1 MEPSAL
7 FRNASTSRNELFA
20 KLKPCCVA
28 ISKVVLRPPDQ
39 LVAAGSSAHLL
50 QLTDQLCGILSDQ
63 IKHNAAA
70 LDPKMAEYVFFPL
83 SYIFKEKDKYAAR
96 VLENCIR
103 CLGMLVQ
110 HGWRSAVSTEM
121 AQQLLMLL
129 TFLIAGVPGKDKGP
143 PPPEETALES
153 YRTLAILIRTACLSP
168 LVSESLVDAAGP
180 PSLAHAV
187 TVILEG
193 VTDGTTVDIQ
203 LAALDALG
211 ALFITM
217 KDRAALA
224 SFLPGTVSALSKL
237 LSPPSSMKT
246 QRRILI
252 RGLDVLRGVLTKL
265 LGDIHNRDALRQL
278 EGLRSAKA
286 KEEDAQVKEEPPRLL
301 SASWLKASVS
311 QIKVAL
317 ALVLKLRSH
326 GAEDVRGAIEKL
338 CLSLLDECH
347 TSLADCAV
355 FLVESAIITWK
366 DDPEPQG
373 PRFDRLQLDLSGV
386 SQNSVLPATLEI
398 NTTLQ
403 DLAMIYP
410 ELQDTT
416 KAVVYNW
423 VTSLPRVMQ
432 ASEESLKQQSIRSLS
447 KGYRLAKAMQID
459 SSTLHAGLSSALRD
473 SVVALTAA
481 PSQKDSMSEV
491 DTAEDD
497 TTGLM
502 ALAKQDTQAPT
513 FKPAILSHGSQ
524 KTTREALLE
533 LVANIGPP
541 SQQAQLASGM
551 LDCARD
557 SEGIDQIAQ
566 YWLSFELSK
575 AALSNCSE
583 LDAFIDFSAA
593 DTADGPEEIFN
604 ELYSFS
610 VSVLVSHSDSNEV
623 DWRLEA
629 TALEVTS
636 FAASRSGESFRPELI
651 DVLYPTATF
660 LGSQVPQLRARAVAT
675 LNGLASSCGY
685 QSVSE
690 LIIDNADYMV
700 NSVSLRLNT
709 FDITPASTQVLR
721 MMIQLTGPRLIPFL
735 DDVVASIFAAL
746 DNYHGY
752 PAFVER
758 LFSVLSEV
766 VNQGVK
772 SDVLLLESNKAG
784 TVDHRKRS
792 RQTIT
797 VNEIESDILER
808 REQKRRR
815 RLEEENDD
823 VEEIATGHP
832 KEPWKSEAAELLKKK
847 QEELDG
853 TGADGES
860 DSGQEVEKAKPPP
873 TPTYALLT
881 KVANLTQHYLT
892 SPSPTLRKSLL
903 DLLTTA
909 STAMA
914 ADEDSFLPLVNS
926 LWPVLITRLRDAEPY
941 VVAAA
946 CRAIAA
952 VAGGAGDFLASRVKT
967 EWWGNLGPWCR
978 RAKAEAQASARGT
991 GRSGGKSHGASKA
1004 GVSYLNL
1011 ATTTDIVLPHHRS
1024 GSSSAI
1030 ESRKPAVSGGLG
1042 RFAQAALVWE
1052 AAVELL
1058 AALALHVRLEDDV
1071 FDQLLELLGD
1081 ELEKKGQVREALE
1094 AVNADAVWLALYER
1108 GAAVPE
1114 FSLPA
1119 MDGVAFARVD
1129 PVLQAVGSKA

>member
-1 MEPSAL
+1 M
-7 FRNASTSRNELFA
+7 
-20 KLKPCCVA
+20 
-28 ISKVVLRPPDQ
+28 
-39 LVAAGSSAHLL
+39 

-63 IKHNAAA
+63 IRHNVAA
-70 LDPKMAEYVFFPL
+70 LDPKIAEYVFFPL
-83 SYIFKEKDKYAAR
+83 SYIFKDKEKYAAR

-110 HGWRSAVSTEM
+110 HGWRAAVSTDM
-121 AQQLLMLL
+121 AQQLLILL
-129 TFLIAGVPGKDKGP
+129 TFLIAGVPGGEKGP
-143 PPPEETALES
+143 PAPEETVLES
-153 YRTLAILIRTACLSP
+153 YRTLAILIRAACLSP
-168 LVSESLVDAAGP
+168 SVSESLVDATGP
-180 PSLAHAV
+180 PSLAHGV

-193 VTDGTTVDIQ
+193 VTDGATVEIQ

-211 ALFITM
+211 ALFMTM

-265 LGDIHNRDALRQL
+265 LGDINNRDALRQL
-278 EGLRSAKA
+278 DGLRGAQA
-286 KEEDAQVKEEPPRLL
+286 KEGDTQTKDEPPRVLG
-301 SASWLKASVS
+301 ASWLKASAS
-311 QIKVAL
+311 QVKLAL

-326 GAEDVRGAIEKL
+326 ESEDVRSATEKL

-366 DDPEPQG
+366 ENHEESLAASGSQFGLPGAPQ
-373 PRFDRLQLDLSGV
+373 S
-386 SQNSVLPATLEI
+386 SMLPDTLET

-416 KAVVYNW
+416 KTVVYNW
-423 VTSLPRVMQ
+423 ITSLPRVMQ
-432 ASEESLKQQSIRSLS
+432 ASDESVKQQSIRSLS
-447 KGYRLAKAMQID
+447 KGYRLAKTMQID
-459 SSTLHAGLSSALRD
+459 SSTLHDGLSSALRD
-473 SVVALTAA
+473 SVVALTAVT
-481 PSQKDSMSEV
+481 SQKDAMSEV
-491 DTAEDD
+491 GMAEDYA
-497 TTGLM
+497 TSLM
-502 ALAKQDTQAPT
+502 ALAKQNTQALT
-513 FKPAILSHGSQ
+513 LKPAMLSHGSQ

-533 LVANIGPP
+533 LVNSIGSP
-541 SQQAQLASGM
+541 SQQAQLAAGM
-551 LDCARD
+551 LDSARD

-566 YWLSFELSK
+566 YWLSFELLK
-575 AALSNCSE
+575 AALSNTSD

-593 DTADGPEEIFN
+593 DVTDGPEEVFN

-700 NSVSLRLNT
+700 DSVSLRLNT
-709 FDITPASTQVLR
+709 LDITPASTQVLR
-721 MMIQLTGPRLIPFL
+721 MMIRLTGPRLIAFL

-772 SDVLLLESNKAG
+772 SDVLLLESNKTAA
-784 TVDHRKRS
+784 VDHRKRS
-792 RQTIT
+792 RPTIT
-797 VNEIESDILER
+797 MDEIESDILER

-815 RLEEENDD
+815 RLEEEND
-823 VEEIATGHP
+823 VEEIVRGHP
-832 KEPWKSEAAELLKKK
+832 KEPWKSEAAELLRKK

-853 TGADGES
+853 DGADGES
-860 DSGQEVEKAKPPP
+860 DGGQDVEKAKPSP

-881 KVANLTQHYLT
+881 KVAILTQHYLT

-909 STAMA
+909 SPAMA
-914 ADEDSFLPLVNS
+914 ADEDSFLPLINS

-978 RAKAEAQASARGT
+978 KVKMEAQATARGT
-991 GRSGGKSHGASKA
+991 GSSGGRSRGVSKA
-1004 GVSYLNL
+1004 GVTYLSL
-1011 ATTTDIVLPHHRS
+1011 ATTITDIVLLPHQAA
-1024 GSSSAI
+1024 SSSSNAI
-1030 ESRKPAVSGGLG
+1030 ESRMSAASGSGGLG
-1042 RFAQAALVWE
+1042 RFAQAAQVWE

-1058 AALALHVRLEDDV
+1058 AGLASHVRLDDDV
-1071 FDQLLELLGD
+1071 FDQVLELLGD
-1081 ELEKKGQVREALE
+1081 ELEKNARVREALE
-1094 AVNADAVWLALYER
+1094 GVNADAVWLALYER
-1108 GAAVPE
+1108 GAAGPD
-1114 FSLPA
+1114 FGLPV
-1119 MDGVAFARVD
+1119 MDGVAFALVD
-1129 PVLQAVGSKA
+1129 PVGGRA

>member
-1 MEPSAL
+1 MQPPAM
-7 FRNASTSRNELFA
+7 FRNASTTKNELFA
-20 KLKPCCVA
+20 KLKPCCVE
-28 ISKVVLRPPDQ
+28 ISRLVLRPPDQ
-39 LVAAGSSAHLL
+39 LVAAGSSGRLV

-63 IKHNAAA
+63 IRHNVAA
-70 LDPKMAEYVFFPL
+70 LDSNIAEYVFFPL
-83 SYIFKEKDKYAAR
+83 SYVFKDKEKYAAR

-110 HGWRSAVSTEM
+110 HGWRSAITTEM
-121 AQQLLMLL
+121 AQQLLILL
-129 TFLIAGVPGKDKGP
+129 TFLIAGVPGKEKGP
-143 PPPEETALES
+143 PPPEETVLES
-153 YRTLAILIRTACLSP
+153 YRTLAILIRAACLSSS
-168 LVSESLVDAAGP
+168 VSESLVDATGP
-180 PSLAHAV
+180 PSLAHGV

-193 VTDGTTVDIQ
+193 VTEGTTVEIQ

-211 ALFITM
+211 TLFMTM

-224 SFLPGTVSALSKL
+224 SFLPGAVTALSKL

-252 RGLDVLRGVLTKL
+252 RGLNVLRGVLTKL
-265 LGDIHNRDALRQL
+265 LGDINNRDALKQL
-278 EGLRSAKA
+278 EGSRGAQTKA
-286 KEEDAQVKEEPPRLL
+286 EDTQTKDEPPKIL

-311 QIKVAL
+311 QIKLAL

-326 GAEDVRGAIEKL
+326 ESEDVRSATEKL

-366 DDPEPQG
+366 EDHEAQTQFGFPG
-373 PRFDRLQLDLSGV
+373 A
-386 SQNSVLPATLEI
+386 SQNSVLPDTLEI

-410 ELQDTT
+410 ELRDTT
-416 KAVVYNW
+416 KTVVYNW
-423 VTSLPRVMQ
+423 ITSLPRVMQ
-432 ASEESLKQQSIRSLS
+432 ASDESVKQQSIRSLS
-447 KGYRLAKAMQID
+447 KGYRLAKTMQID
-459 SSTLHAGLSSALRD
+459 SPTLHDGLSSALRD

-481 PSQKDSMSEV
+481 TSQKDAMSEV
-491 DTAEDD
+491 GMAEDD
-497 TTGLM
+497 ATGLM
-502 ALAKQDTQAPT
+502 ALAKQDTQALT
-513 FKPAILSHGSQ
+513 IKPAMLSHGSQ
-524 KTTREALLE
+524 KATREALLE
-533 LVANIGPP
+533 LVTSIGSP
-541 SQQAQLASGM
+541 SQQAQLAAGM
-551 LDCARD
+551 LDSARD

-566 YWLSFELSK
+566 YWLSFELLK
-575 AALSNCSE
+575 AALSNASD
-583 LDAFIDFSAA
+583 LDTFIDFSAA
-593 DTADGPEEIFN
+593 DATDGPEEVFH

-660 LGSQVPQLRARAVAT
+660 LGSQMPQLRARAVAT

-721 MMIQLTGPRLIPFL
+721 MMIRLTGPRLIPFL

-772 SDVLLLESNKAG
+772 SDVLLLESNKARA
-784 TVDHRKRS
+784 VDHRKRS
-792 RQTIT
+792 RPTIT
-797 VNEIESDILER
+797 MSDIGSDILER

-815 RLEEENDD
+815 RLEEEND
-823 VEEIATGHP
+823 VEEIVRGHP

-853 TGADGES
+853 DGADGES
-860 DSGQEVEKAKPPP
+860 DGGQDVEKAKPPP

-881 KVANLTQHYLT
+881 KVATLTQHYLT

-903 DLLTTA
+903 DLLITA
-909 STAMA
+909 SPAIA
-914 ADEDSFLPLVNS
+914 ADEDSFLPLINS

-978 RAKAEAQASARGT
+978 KVKMEAQATARGA
-991 GRSGGKSHGASKA
+991 GSSGGKSRGASKA

-1011 ATTTDIVLPHHRS
+1011 ATTATDIVLLPHPPGS
-1024 GSSSAI
+1024 SSSAI
-1030 ESRKPAVSGGLG
+1030 ESRKHAASASGSGGLG

-1058 AALALHVRLEDDV
+1058 VGLASHVRLDDDV
-1071 FDQLLELLGD
+1071 FDQVLELLDD
-1081 ELEKKGQVREALE
+1081 EMEKNARVREALE
-1094 AVNADAVWLALYER
+1094 AVNADAVWLALYGR
-1108 GAAVPE
+1108 GVAGPG
-1114 FSLPA
+1114 FGLPA
-1119 MDGVAFARVD
+1119 MDGVAFAPVD
-1129 PVLQAVGSKA
+1129 QVGSRASI